1 MKERGIFN
9 FIFWREGLGSG
20 LATTECL
27 MLVIIVL
34 VLSGEARCDTLSE
47 IQVLAQRID
56 SGSFRVSQD
65 SDQHRKGRINLRR
78 LAGGSDA
85 AGMTKVLR
93 LVSLAR
99 LMPAKPMAAV
109 TSLTD
114 PSPTR

>member
-47 IQVLAQRID
+47 IQVLARRID
-56 SGSFRVSQD
+56 SD
-65 SDQHRKGRINLRR
+65 SLKTQISRIGRI
-78 LAGGSDA
+78 AS
-85 AGMTKVLR
+85 
-93 LVSLAR
+93 
-99 LMPAKPMAAV
+99 PA
-109 TSLTD
+109 D
-114 PSPTR
+114 RTRPA